1 MKNEKRLGTGLG
13 AIFGDD
19 LSLAIESIQNDAQN
33 HGGATDILVDKIVAN
48 PYQPRKEFDPKALE
62 ELAESIREHGVFTPI
77 LVKEMDSNYVLIA
90 GERRLRAA
98 KMANLEKIP
107 AIIKEFTDEQMMEI
121 SLLENIQREDL
132 TAIEEAASYEQLIK
146 KLGYTQEQL
155 AKRVGK
161 SREHVANL
169 LRLLKLPK
177 EIQLMVSDKVLS
189 MGQVRPL
196 ITLDSEQEML
206 ELAYKIQ
213 KEGLSVRQVEK
224 LVKQMKKPEF
234 EKAKSEVLV
243 DTGLLNVQRIMQDRL
258 QTTVKVTDSEIRI
271 KYIDVNDLNRIL
283 EIIDCLDD

>member
-1 MKNEKRLGTGLG
+1 MKGEKRLSTGLG

-19 LSLAIESIQNDAQN
+19 LSLAIESIQSDAQS
-33 HGGATDILVDKIVAN
+33 HGGVTEIAVEKVLVN
-48 PYQPRKEFDPKALE
+48 PYQPRKEFDQKALE
-62 ELAESIREHGVFTPI
+62 ELADSIREHGVFTPI
-77 LVKEMDSNYVLIA
+77 LVKEIDSGYVLIA

-98 KMANLEKIP
+98 KMAKLEKIP
-107 AIIKEFTDEQMMEI
+107 AVIKEFTDEQMMEI

-132 TAIEEAASYEQLIK
+132 TAIEEASSYDQLIR

-177 EIQLMVSDKVLS
+177 EIQTMVSDKVLT

-196 ITLDSEQEML
+196 ITLDSEEDML
-206 ELAYKIQ
+206 DLAYKIQ
-213 KEGLSVRQVEK
+213 KEGMSVRQVEK
-224 LVKQMKKPEF
+224 MVKQMKKPDF

-243 DTGLLNVQRIMQDRL
+243 DTGLLNVQRIMQERL
-258 QTTVKVTDSEIRI
+258 QTTVQVSNSEIRI
-271 KYIDVNDLNRIL
+271 KYTDVNDLNRIL

>member
-1 MKNEKRLGTGLG
+1 MKSEKRLGTGLG

-19 LSLAIESIQNDAQN
+19 LSFAIESIQNDAQN

-132 TAIEEAASYEQLIK
+132 TAIEEASSYEQLIK

-169 LRLLKLPK
+169 MRLLKLPK

-224 LVKQMKKPEF
+224 MVKQLKQPETENTKTEKK
-234 EKAKSEVLV
+234 V
-243 DTGLLNVQRIMQDRL
+243 DSGLLNVQRIMQDRL

-271 KYIDVNDLNRIL
+271 KYVDVNDLNRIL

>member
-1 MKNEKRLGTGLG
+1 MKGEKRLGTGLG

-19 LSLAIESIQNDAQN
+19 LSFAIESIQSEAQAN
-33 HGGATDILVDKIVAN
+33 GGATEILVDKILVN
-48 PYQPRKEFDPKALE
+48 PYQPRKEFDQKALE
-62 ELAESIREHGVFTPI
+62 ELADSIREHGVFTPI
-77 LVKEMDSNYVLIA
+77 LVKETDSGYVLIA
-90 GERRLRAA
+90 GERRLRAS

-132 TAIEEAASYEQLIK
+132 TAIEEASSYDQLIH

-177 EIQLMVSDKVLS
+177 EIQVMVSDKVLS

-196 ITLDSEQEML
+196 ITLQSEQEML
-206 ELAYKIQ
+206 NLAYKIQ
-213 KEGLSVRQVEK
+213 NEGLSVRQVEK
-224 LVKQMKKPEF
+224 LVKQVKTGTTEKP
-234 EKAKSEVLV
+234 KTEVNN
-243 DTGLLNVQRIMQDRL
+243 DLLNVQRIIQERL
-258 QTTVKVTDSEIRI
+258 QTTVNVTNNEIRI
-271 KYIDVNDLNRIL
+271 KYSDVNDLNRIL
-283 EIIDCLDD
+283 EIIDCLDN

>member
-1 MKNEKRLGTGLG
+1 MKNDKRLGTGLG

-234 EKAKSEVLV
+234 KKAKSEVLV

-271 KYIDVNDLNRIL
+271 KYVDVNDLNRIL

>member
-1 MKNEKRLGTGLG
+1 MKSEKRLGTGLG

-98 KMANLEKIP
+98 KMANLERIP

-132 TAIEEAASYEQLIK
+132 TAIEEASSYEQLIK

-169 LRLLKLPK
+169 MRLLKLPK

-224 LVKQMKKPEF
+224 LVKQIKKPTF

-271 KYIDVNDLNRIL
+271 KYVDVNDLNRIL

>member
-1 MKNEKRLGTGLG
+1 MKSEKRLGTGLG

-98 KMANLEKIP
+98 KMANLERIP

-132 TAIEEAASYEQLIK
+132 TTIEEASSYEQLIK

-169 LRLLKLPK
+169 MRLLKLPK

-224 LVKQMKKPEF
+224 LVKQIKKPTF

-271 KYIDVNDLNRIL
+271 KYVDVNDLNRIL
-283 EIIDCLDD
+283 KL

>member
-1 MKNEKRLGTGLG
+1 MKGEKRLGTGLG

-19 LSLAIESIQNDAQN
+19 LSFAIESIQSEAQAN
-33 HGGATDILVDKIVAN
+33 GGATEILVDKILVN
-48 PYQPRKEFDPKALE
+48 PYQPRKEFDQKALE
-62 ELAESIREHGVFTPI
+62 ELADSIREHGVFTPI
-77 LVKEMDSNYVLIA
+77 LVKETDSGYVLIA
-90 GERRLRAA
+90 GERRLRAS

-132 TAIEEAASYEQLIK
+132 TAIEEASSYDQLIH

-177 EIQLMVSDKVLS
+177 EIQVMVSDKVLS

-196 ITLDSEQEML
+196 ITLQSEKEML

-224 LVKQMKKPEF
+224 LVKEVKKPEF
-234 EKAKSEVLV
+234 KRDKSEVLV

-271 KYIDVNDLNRIL
+271 KYVDVNDLNRIL

>member
-1 MKNEKRLGTGLG
+1 MKSEKRLGTGLG

-19 LSLAIESIQNDAQN
+19 LSLAIEAIQSEAQT
-33 HGGATDILVDKIVAN
+33 HGGATDVAVDKILVN
-48 PYQPRKEFDPKALE
+48 PYQPRKEFDQKALN
-62 ELAESIREHGVFTPI
+62 ELADSIREHGVFTPI
-77 LVKEMDSNYVLIA
+77 LVKETDSGYVLIA

-98 KMANLEKIP
+98 KIAGLSVIP

-132 TAIEEAASYEQLIK
+132 SAIEEANSYDQLIH

-155 AKRVGK
+155 AKRIGK

-196 ITLDSEQEML
+196 ITLDSEKDML
-206 ELAYKIQ
+206 DLAHKI
-213 KEGLSVRQVEK
+213 KEEGMSVRQVEK
-224 LVKQMKKPEF
+224 LVKQMKQPTIEKVKPE
-234 EKAKSEVLV
+234 STI
-243 DTGLLNVQRIMQDRL
+243 DSGLLNVQRIIQDKL
-258 QTTVKVTDSEIRI
+258 QTTVTVTNNEIKI
-271 KYIDVNDLNRIL
+271 KYVDVNDLNRIL

>member
-1 MKNEKRLGTGLG
+1 MKNDKRLGTGLG

-98 KMANLEKIP
+98 KMANLERIP

-132 TAIEEAASYEQLIK
+132 TAIEEASSYEQLIK

-169 LRLLKLPK
+169 MRLLKLPK

-234 EKAKSEVLV
+234 KKAKSEVLV

-271 KYIDVNDLNRIL
+271 KYVDVNDLNRIL